1 MAISSQTK
9 KRFALATALRG
20 VLMLLAGIY
29 AIIWPLEALAVLVL
43 FGGILLIIDGALGL
57 WSLTFGGGKSGN
69 YWFDVVAN
77 AASLILGVLILI
89 SPLLA
94 TIFTV
99 TVMSTMVGI
108 AAVFVGVMQIV
119 VIVRERQSYARIWP
133 LAAASLHP
141 GLHLPALPAAQCLGR
156 HDHGRRAADLLR
168 GGSVWLGLAP
178 LPVEQGRLDLT
189 IANGDPGDVVI
200 VPVDFRARWQ
210 TQGDFAVIGPCG
222 GEVGGLAD
230 RHETGGVFRHGF
242 AQGHQG
248 GLGIC
253 RSGAAAIAREDYK
266 VECAVRRGQATGF
279 TDLTLWGE
287 VAQEPQAR
295 ADDQGWQGGE
305 GQKGGQGKPVCLWHG
320 VDKFLVRDLAARSA

>member
-133 LAAASLHP
+133 VVLSGVSYVL
-141 GLHLPALPAAQCLGR
+141 
-156 HDHGRRAADLLR
+156 
-168 GGSVWLGLAP
+168 LGLVFLLFP
-178 LPVEQGRLDLT
+178 LLS
-189 IANGDPGDVVI
+189 AS
-200 VPVDFRARWQ
+200 
-210 TQGDFAVIGPCG
+210 
-222 GEVGGLAD
+222 VGMVM
-230 RHETGGVFRHGF
+230 GGVLLIFF
-242 AQGHQG
+242 SV
-248 GLGIC
+248 GLFGWAW
-253 RSGAAAIAREDYK
+253 RLYQSSK
-266 VECAVRRGQATGF
+266 VA
-279 TDLTLWGE
+279 
-287 VAQEPQAR
+287 
-295 ADDQGWQGGE
+295 
-305 GQKGGQGKPVCLWHG
+305 
-320 VDKFLVRDLAARSA
+320 